1 MRVKLLLQW
10 CILQSIT
17 VVTIGSLL
25 SLGYSASNLN
35 GPFPKN
41 MYRPGQAK
49 VDFLFSKKVYFSLP
63 RSVDNNFIDFSQLS
77 R

>member
-1 MRVKLLLQW
+1 MKQQFFEFFVKFIVTVLSTSNNRGL
-10 CILQSIT
+10 CIIRGIALPIM
-17 VVTIGSLL
+17 IAL
-25 SLGYSASNLN
+25 Y
-35 GPFPKN
+35 K
-41 MYRPGQAK
+41 K